1 MTSFERIA
9 ALRVDISSHTR
20 TRASGSRL
28 DSLWNGVIMLFIIVE
43 RFKDNDMLPV
53 YRRVREGGRMI
64 PEGLKYVDS

>member
-1 MTSFERIA
+1 
-9 ALRVDISSHTR
+9 
-20 TRASGSRL
+20 
-28 DSLWNGVIMLFIIVE
+28 MLFIIVE